1 MTDASDA
8 LRKEVEGLK
17 AELETARGR
26 ERDLE
31 ETRTAMLSLLDDLNE
46 NSALVLRAKQEW
58 ETTFDAITDPIF
70 IHDAEFRIIRC
81 NRAYQTI
88 AGLPFNEIIGRP
100 YYGVFPKLDEP
111 LEICRKRAQG
121 AVQDDEKSDVE
132 LIIPELG
139 KTYRVNDFIER
150 GKEDRFIHILEDV
163 TEAKKAA
170 DVELLLYRTSIKMAA
185 NFDLDFRFNLL
196 CSTAVKLGHRM
207 AWVGRLDESTKE
219 ITPVTHAGLDD
230 GYLKTIRVRYDET
243 PEGNGPTGRAIR
255 YKRAETQ
262 DHIATDDRYAPWREA
277 ARKRGF
283 KSSAALPIIIDGRVI
298 AVLNVYNNMEVFPQ
312 SDVHLLQRLANDGA
326 VHIKNAG
333 LFAEVNE
340 TARRLEREMRL
351 TRHFLIIAEATSH
364 TTDAAKLIEQVT
376 RCVKEITGA
385 DACLGYLFDK
395 ERSAYLPCHAHGLP
409 QETVVLF
416 KTQPFSLKEPQTLL
430 IEQAVAGTTLLKT
443 EATTLVNWA
452 KGLNSAVA
460 IRLRG
465 RDEPLGLLLC
475 LYLNDNRGYG
485 DGFSDRDREILDGIS
500 SQISITLDE
509 ARHYQETVKRAME
522 LARKVE
528 MIQTMHEI
536 DVTILSALDS
546 TEILEVS
553 TRMIAR
559 LMPCG
564 KVTVA
569 LVDKVKGGFNFAAG
583 FGTES
588 VSKGDIIP
596 FAQTSATEVLKT
608 GRPQFVSNLAD
619 EAGLLPLE
627 RKLLAEGYM
636 SHLRVPLTVK
646 GVVVGVLSVGAKRKA
661 AYTPEDLSIAV
672 NISGQI
678 GIALENARLI
688 SDLEELFLGTVKTL
702 SEAIDAKSAW
712 TRGHSERVTR
722 FAVEIAREMGLGEE
736 ELKRL
741 RLAGLLHDI
750 GKLGTY
756 ESILDKP
763 GKLTP
768 EEMAIMKQHPA
779 KGVDILSPIS
789 QMSDIFPAIR
799 HHHEYF
805 DGSGYPDGLKGPE
818 TPLLARILTVADSV
832 DAMGADRPYRKGKP
846 LEAVIAELK
855 RCSGTQFDPAVVE
868 AFIKTLAKDPGK
880 ISA

>member
-1 MTDASDA
+1 MTDISDA
-8 LRKEVEGLK
+8 PGKEVERLK
-17 AELETARGR
+17 TELAAAHNR

-31 ETRTAMLSLLDDLNE
+31 ETRRAMLSLLDDVNE
-46 NSALVLRAKQEW
+46 NSALVLHAKKEW

-70 IHDAEFRIIRC
+70 IHDAGFRIIRC
-81 NRAYQTI
+81 NRAYQAV
-88 AGLPFNEIIGRP
+88 AGLPFNEIIGRL
-100 YYGVFPKLDEP
+100 YYSVFPKLDGP
-111 LEICRKRAQG
+111 LKICGRRAHD
-121 AVQDDEKSDVE
+121 AVGDDEKSGVE
-132 LIIPELG
+132 LTVPELG
-139 KTYRVNDFIER
+139 KTYRVNGFVER

-163 TEAKKAA
+163 TETRRAS
-170 DVELLLYRTSIKMAA
+170 DVEQLLYRTSIKMAA

-196 CSTAVKLGHRM
+196 CSTAVKLGCRM
-207 AWVGRLDESTKE
+207 AWVGRLDEDTKE
-219 ITPVTHAGLDD
+219 ITPLAHAGLDD
-230 GYLKTIRVRYDET
+230 GYLETIRVRYDDT

-262 DHIATDDRYAPWREA
+262 DHIAIDDRYAPWREA

-283 KSSAALPIIIDGRVI
+283 KSSAALPIIIDGNVT
-298 AVLNVYNNMEVFPQ
+298 AVLNVYNNKEVFPQ
-312 SDVHLLQRLANDGA
+312 SDMRLLQRLANDAA
-326 VHIKNAG
+326 VYIRNAG

-340 TARRLEREMRL
+340 AARRLEREMEL
-351 TRHFLIIAEATSH
+351 TRYFLSIAEATAH
-364 TTDAAKLIEQVT
+364 TTDAAKLMEQVT

-385 DACLGYLFDK
+385 NACLGYLFDK
-395 ERSAYLPCHAHGLP
+395 ERSAYLPSHAQGLP
-409 QETVVLF
+409 PEEVVLF
-416 KTQPFSLKEPQTLL
+416 KTRPFSLKEPQTPL
-430 IEQAVAGTTLLKT
+430 IEQTVASATLLKA
-443 EATTLVNWA
+443 EATTLVNWT

-475 LYLNDNRGYG
+475 LYLNENRGYG
-485 DGFSDRDREILDGIS
+485 EGFSDRDRTILDGVS
-500 SQISITLDE
+500 SQVSTALDE
-509 ARHYQETVKRAME
+509 ARHYEEAVKRAME
-522 LARKVE
+522 LARKIE

-546 TEILEVS
+546 NEILEVS

-559 LMPCG
+559 LLPCDR
-564 KVTVA
+564 VTVA
-569 LVDKVKGGFNFAAG
+569 LADKVKDGFNFAAG
-583 FGTES
+583 FGVES
-588 VSKGDIIP
+588 VSKRDVIP

-619 EAGLLPLE
+619 EGGLLPLE
-627 RKLLAEGYM
+627 EKLRAEGYM

-646 GVVVGVLSVGAKRKA
+646 GVVVGVLSVGAKHKA

-678 GIALENARLI
+678 GVALENARLVT
-688 SDLEELFLGTVKTL
+688 DLEELFLGTVKTL

-712 TRGHSERVTR
+712 TRGHSERVTK

-750 GKLGTY
+750 GKLATY

-768 EEMAIMKQHPA
+768 EETAIMRQHPA

-805 DGSGYPDGLKGPE
+805 DGSGYPDGLRGPA

-846 LEAVIAELK
+846 LDAVIAELK
-855 RCSGTQFDPAVVE
+855 RCSGTQFDPVVVA
-868 AFIKTLAKDPGK
+868 AFLKTLAK
-880 ISA
+880 